1 MSLIEW
7 DDRFSVGVASVDHE
21 HRQLIALINATHARL
36 RRSGAEDDV
45 LDFLGEIYTRI
56 SAHFALEE
64 RLMQEKHYD
73 QYSGHKT
80 DHERLLD
87 QIRDM
92 MDDYEDKNSF
102 NEAQFSDKLQ
112 AWFTGHFRTHDARL
126 HRTLG

>member
-21 HRQLIALINATHARL
+21 HRQLIALVNATHDRL
-36 RRSGAEDDV
+36 QRPGAEDAV

-64 RLMQEKHYD
+64 RLMQDKHYD
-73 QYSGHKT
+73 QYLGHKT
-80 DHERLLD
+80 DHERLLEE
-87 QIRDM
+87 IRDM
-92 MDDYEDKNSF
+92 MDDYEDKNVF
-102 NEAQFSDKLQ
+102 NEPQFSEKLQ

-126 HRTLG
+126 HRSLG